1 MQKDFYSN
9 GKLLITGEYAVLD
22 GTKALAIPTKY
33 GQGLTVKEN
42 NSGYILWKSFDF
54 DENIWFETKLS
65 IPDLKVIST
74 SNKEISNT
82 LQNILS
88 EAQALNDAFLSDET
102 GLAVL
107 TNLSFP
113 KHWGLGTSSTL
124 INNIADWAIVDAYDL
139 LERTFGGSGY
149 DLACAKH
156 NKPIVYQLNS
166 DKASKVIE
174 VDFRPSFIENLY
186 FIYLNKKQDSRE
198 AIQNYRNQVFDKGI
212 LINKISEIT
221 KKVIIAQTIS
231 EFEALLREHESI
243 LSEVLHVKTV
253 QEKLF
258 SDYQGAVKSL
268 GGWGGDFILA
278 TGNEKTPEYF
288 KSKGFEVIIPYQEMV
303 L

>member
-1 MQKDFYSN
+1 MQKNFYSN

-88 EAQALNDAFLSDET
+88 EAQALNGAFLSDET

-221 KKVIIAQTIS
+221 KKVIIAQTIL

-243 LSEVLHVKTV
+243 LSEVLNVKTV